1 MLLVN
6 SCVLLNELIDVNSME
21 VGFCN
26 GVGVCGILIATNQ
39 SPCRE
44 DIAEAIEVKP
54 TLMQRKDVI
63 LRITNKVYQFVEVF
77 YQGL

>member
-26 GVGVCGILIATNQ
+26 GVGVCGRLVATNQ
-39 SPCRE
+39 DPRRE
-44 DIAEAIEVKP
+44 DIAEAMETKP
-54 TLMQRKDVI
+54 TLMQRKKVI
-63 LRITNKVYQFVEVF
+63 PRITDKMRQFVEVF